1 MRRCICLGI
10 LTIVGVFATMTTY
23 EARQERAS
31 LTAYEIADNLYM
43 LANASSVQGMGG
55 GGNTAIFV
63 TNDGVTLVD
72 TKIRGYGQDILAEVR
87 TITDKP
93 VTTIINT
100 HTHWDHTGTN
110 TEFPDTVDFVVHE
123 NTRAHMASDECD
135 DGAGFQGGSIKN
147 CDAFKGADARYLPKT
162 TYSDTLTLFSGADQ
176 IDLYHFGR
184 GHTDGDTFV
193 VFRAARAMHT
203 GDMFQRLGLP
213 FMDDVLDSAAADFPA
228 LAALRAHDLP
238 YDSRS
243 SFSLWLNARD
253 TYTGITDRD
262 RARTVSAFSELVAA
276 ELEPDAAQLL
286 LGERFRS
293 PGHVPVCVAHPD
305 GLVGRQGHTELMV
318 SLVAMAGLPPVA
330 LGCEMLADEGGRLP
344 PEAAVAWAEAGGHPF
359 LEGHEI
365 VAAWVASA

>member
-123 NTRAHMASDECD
+123 NTLAQMSRASCE
-135 DGAGFQGGSIKN
+135 SVTN
-147 CDAFKGADARYLPKT
+147 CDAFKGDNAKYLPKT
-162 TYSDTLTLFSGADQ
+162 TFADQMSLGSGADQ
-176 IDLYHFGR
+176 IDVYYFGR
-184 GHTDGDTFV
+184 GHTDGDTWIV
-193 VFRAARAMHT
+193 YRNARTAQT
-203 GDMFQRLGLP
+203 GDMFARKGLP
-213 FMDDVLDSAAADFPA
+213 FLDVANGNGSALEFGETLKKAVAGISGVDKLIPGHNDVPLVWDDLVNYSGFYNDLVERAQAAKAAGRSVDQFIQSYSVPGQYDDFTA
-228 LAALRAHDLP
+228 
-238 YDSRS
+238 
-243 SFSLWLNARD
+243 
-253 TYTGITDRD
+253 
-262 RARTVSAFSELVAA
+262 
-276 ELEPDAAQLL
+276 EPDRLRTTAQYIY
-286 LGERFRS
+286 
-293 PGHVPVCVAHPD
+293 D
-305 GLVGRQGHTELMV
+305 GQ
-318 SLVAMAGLPPVA
+318 
-330 LGCEMLADEGGRLP
+330 
-344 PEAAVAWAEAGGHPF
+344 
-359 LEGHEI
+359 
-365 VAAWVASA
+365 